1 MLLKCFSG
9 AVCEVE
15 VSSVSLPAET
25 HYVES
30 KAWQRPWPGGIGDF
44 TFLPCPMSEGA
55 TLYYL
60 SVVKKHIGLIY
71 PAVTASKMSYC

>member
-1 MLLKCFSG
+1 M
-9 AVCEVE
+9 CEVK

-25 HYVES
+25 HYLES

-55 TLYYL
+55 ALYYL
-60 SVVKKHIGLIY
+60 SVVEGHIGLIC
-71 PAVTASKMSYC
+71 PTVTTSEMSCC